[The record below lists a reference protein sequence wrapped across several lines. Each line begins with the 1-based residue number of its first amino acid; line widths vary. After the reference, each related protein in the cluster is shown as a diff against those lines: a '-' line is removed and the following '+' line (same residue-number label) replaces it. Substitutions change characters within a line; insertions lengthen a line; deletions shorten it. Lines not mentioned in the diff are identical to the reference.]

1 MRIISGTLRGRKI
14 AGPSGSGLRPAT
26 DRVRES
32 VFNILQN
39 RLDLTGISVLDLF
52 AGTGSLGFEAIS
64 RGAGLVTFVDNSRA
78 AASLIRKNAEALGI
92 QDQCEV
98 VTQDAVGFI
107 SGING
112 IFRLIFADPPYEYPP
127 LAQIPGRIFSA
138 GMLEPEGYLIIEHRR
153 GTLFEPAYPTGGT
166 FTRRFGNTEVT
177 FFTQPP
183 ATPEHRPEGETG
195 RGEPTDERRNTENE
209 NRPLPRDV

>member
-39 RLDLTGISVLDLF
+39 RLGLSGISVLDLF

-64 RGAGLVTFVDNSRA
+64 RGAGLVTFVDSGRA
-78 AASLIRKNAEALGI
+78 AAGLIRKNAEALGI
-92 QDQCEV
+92 TDLCEV

-107 SGING
+107 SGRNG
-112 IFRLIFADPPYEYPP
+112 IFRLIFADPPYEYPA
-127 LAQIPGRIFSA
+127 LGQIPRRILSA
-138 GMLEPEGYLIIEHRR
+138 GMLEPGGYLIVEHRR
-153 GTLFEPAYPTGGT
+153 GTLFEPAYPPEGT
-166 FTRRFGNTEVT
+166 ITRRFGNTEVT

-183 ATPEHRPEGETG
+183 ANPEREPEGETG
-195 RGEPTDERRNTENE
+195 RGEPTNERRNTEDE
-209 NRPLPRDV
+209 NRPLPGDV